1 MFNKNKI
8 QNIFSLTKIYF
19 LLPALILFLFT
30 ATNLFASDTN
40 DSLTNQYYQQAY
52 EQLNNML
59 NGKSIL
65 SFEDAIFVI
74 ENAYSDNRLSKTEF
88 TETLNFHTNRILQ
101 LANANKDRVSKPFQ
115 FENSVL
121 PLSPSGRAGEGCLL
135 NWAIFTYLTDT
146 TFWKQENTYVTQY
159 PMQYAKQDPYGNDK
173 WEVTMV
179 SNLVSSTDE
188 ISRQSGISSTNNSA
202 EKAELSLTK
211 IGNCFSLSALYYIFS
226 LRLQSNAFLSTA
238 PQHIFIQHKGFDGN
252 YYNVELPTQSFP
264 GSGTIK
270 TYTYTTHE
278 AVANG
283 IAMKRLSEKEAV
295 ALNLV
300 YLAKG
305 YEKKLRMMNEELRM
319 KEFELNCVNVV
330 LQYDSTNLSALL
342 LKEQVLEEKIKN
354 ELANEAGYEGA
365 NEITGL
371 VDMVTKLHDYGYEPM
386 PSNMQELLLADM
398 QSVSTKKSS
407 KKIAPFQEIDTKQ
420 NYYTLSKN
428 KFPELHETKN
438 TYNIGML
445 SMNVTEGTIAFD
457 NTVELAFN
465 NTDPV
470 LFALSID
477 PLAEKF
483 PSMSPYNAMGN
494 NPIIYVDPDGKEFR
508 FAKGT
513 SQEFQGKFYLALQY
527 LRENGQADI
536 VDKLGKSSEMIT
548 VTEVNGIDKV
558 SYGYEFYPSSGKRV
572 KNSGIISWDA
582 SSGLAIVDD
591 KGTPTGESTS
601 PATNLLH
608 ELDHADQNI
617 SNTKQ
622 YREDVGSKTF
632 DDMDNWEE
640 DRVISGRERDFVKV
654 TGEGERNNHRGD
666 QCTVLSPV
674 ENELPNIENGD
685 NAGWNIYFILHD
697 QKERLATETKGAARI
712 TNHEDIDIGTKQ
724 EGEVPNYNE
733 K

>member
-1 MFNKNKI
+1 MFNNNKI
-8 QNIFSLTKIYF
+8 QNIISLTKIHF

-30 ATNLFASDTN
+30 ATNLFANDTN
-40 DSLTNQYYQQAY
+40 DSLTNLNYQTAY

-65 SFEDAIFVI
+65 SFEEAIFEI
-74 ENAYSDNRLSKTEF
+74 ENAYHDNTLSKKAF

-252 YYNVELPTQSFP
+252 YYNIEIPTQSFP
-264 GSGTIK
+264 CSGTIK

-278 AVANG
+278 AITKG
-283 IAMKRLSEKEAV
+283 IAMKRLNEKEAV
-295 ALNLV
+295 ALSLV

-305 YEKKLRMMNEELRM
+305 YEKKLRMMNAELRM

-330 LQYDSTNLSALL
+330 LKYDSTNLSALL
-342 LKEQVLEEKIKN
+342 FKEQVLEEKIKN
-354 ELANEAGYEGA
+354 ELTNNNYETA
-365 NEITGL
+365 LENISKISDL
-371 VDMVTKLHDYGYEPM
+371 IDVVTKLHDYGYEPM
-386 PSNMQELLLADM
+386 PGNMQELLMAET
-398 QSVSTKKSS
+398 SGIVPFAKST
-407 KKIAPFQEIDTKQ
+407 KKIAPFQQIDNKQ

-438 TYNIGML
+438 AYSIGMVSL
-445 SMNVTEGTIAFD
+445 NIEAATIAFD
-457 NTVELAFN
+457 NTLAFAIT

-477 PLAEKF
+477 PLAQKF
-483 PSMSPYNAMGN
+483 PSMSPYNSMNN
-494 NPIIYVDPDGKEFR
+494 NPILFIDPTGEAALKADQLIAEA
-508 FAKGT
+508 AKRKDIQEGT
-513 SQEFQGKFYLALQY
+513 VALFT
-527 LRENGQADI
+527 LSNMLKPGDDVSGTEI
-536 VDKLGKSSEMIT
+536 VKALPSDFKSKSPAM
-548 VTEVNGIDKV
+548 
-558 SYGYEFYPSSGKRV
+558 YGELKRV
-572 KNSGIISWDA
+572 KSVTNTDGTIIVETTDGNPLVFGEEGSGFIIVQNNATFKISTDGNTLKMSA
-582 SSGLAIVDD
+582 VKNIILSDNRKGEGMLSATSLQAAVID
-591 KGTPTGESTS
+591 KKGNAVLDGKLKDGEV
-601 PATNLLH
+601 NLG
-608 ELDHADQNI
+608 
-617 SNTKQ
+617 K
-622 YREDVGSKTF
+622 V
-632 DDMDNWEE
+632 
-640 DRVISGRERDFVKV
+640 V
-654 TGEGERNNHRGD
+654 TG
-666 QCTVLSPV
+666 Q
-674 ENELPNIENGD
+674 
-685 NAGWNIYFILHD
+685 
-697 QKERLATETKGAARI
+697 
-712 TNHEDIDIGTKQ
+712 
-724 EGEVPNYNE
+724 
-733 K
+733 